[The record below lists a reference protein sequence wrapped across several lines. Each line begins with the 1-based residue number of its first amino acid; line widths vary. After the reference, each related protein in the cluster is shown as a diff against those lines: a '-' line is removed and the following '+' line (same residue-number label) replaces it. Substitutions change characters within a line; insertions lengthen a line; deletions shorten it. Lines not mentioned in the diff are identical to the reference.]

1 MRIKIFWDSGAL
13 CGLEAP
19 AGRAIGTILG
29 IPVDLEEN
37 GILVAGY
44 DRRRNQCDAQKILA
58 RLQLYKKKHR
68 IIDLI
73 LLVTR
78 NDLFVKGSDFV
89 FGLAREPVGAAVIS
103 TARLG
108 NEFYGRKGNDDLL
121 ISRVVTEGTH
131 ELGHLLGLDHC
142 SDSQCIMFPPETLDQ
157 LDGKKRAFCPV
168 CLERLPALSGTERA
182 PTPDSST

>member
-68 IIDLI
+68 VIDLI

-157 LDGKKRAFCPV
+157 LDGKKKAFCPV
-168 CLERLPALSGTERA
+168 CLEQLTALLGTKRA
-182 PTPDSST
+182 PPPDSST